1 MVTEGKKAMPVFQVS
16 SRIVQLTGP
25 VKKRPTGV
33 RRWRYF
39 FLRLAVGGLIIAAV
53 STLLGLARLSFL
65 FFLLLPVFVS
75 ILISRTYLYNR
86 KVFLFRACLAL
97 LYFSAV
103 TGLELLTHSPRTQ
116 EIIVVTTTLALA
128 VLFEPARN
136 YIQAFFEQ
144 RFHLRNDEAI
154 RAVEAFISTLRE
166 EIDLDKVRD
175 GLLNVVQQTMQPQAV
190 SVWVRKTV
198 QRDPESSQS
207 ASGLD
212 ESSEQVQHDAHTDTY
227 TDAHTQEAQVLA
239 GEKPTSAE
247 CVERAVAGD
256 DPLLAYAPGHPGV
269 VEVERLQLDSHVLQH
284 LKANQVEIALPL
296 VSQGELIGLLTLGS
310 RLNGKEYARE
320 DRILLNTLAT
330 QVAPAL
336 RVAQLVQ
343 AQQEQMR
350 ERERI
355 EQELRTA
362 QAIQQAFLPKDI
374 PLVAGWQL
382 VPYYQPARE
391 VGGDFY
397 DFFLL
402 EDGWLGL
409 AIGDVT
415 GKGIPAALVMATVHT
430 MLRSAVQG
438 MIPPGQVLA
447 RVNDL
452 LAAEIPAGMFVTCF
466 YALLDPKSGRL
477 RYANAGHEPPYRRH
491 AGSATEL
498 SATGMPLGLM
508 PGTRYDEYEA
518 ALAPGESLL
527 FYSDGLVEAHN
538 PRREMFGFPRLQTL
552 LAEHSNGTPLIDFV
566 LGELQ
571 SFTGQG
577 WEQEDDVTLMMLQR
591 TAQLLSMND
600 QPGEQ
605 DGLNLLLEW
614 TVASVP
620 GNEQQA
626 MERVAEVVLPL
637 HLRDERLAD
646 LKMAV
651 AEAVMNAME
660 HGNAYQP
667 DKVVAIQVLASQ
679 TSIVVR
685 IRDQG
690 EGHPIPETIATPDLD
705 AKLAGLQ
712 TPYGWGLFLIKNLV
726 DELHVTNDEHSH
738 MLELIMRRE

>member
-53 STLLGLARLSFL
+53 STLFGLARLSFL

-86 KVFLFRACLAL
+86 KIFLFRACLAL

-103 TGLELLTHSPRTQ
+103 TGLELLTHSPRTE

-154 RAVEAFISTLRE
+154 KAVEAFTSTLRE
-166 EIDLDKVRD
+166 EID
-175 GLLNVVQQTMQPQAV
+175 P
-190 SVWVRKTV
+190 
-198 QRDPESSQS
+198 
-207 ASGLD
+207 GLD
-212 ESSEQVQHDAHTDTY
+212 ESSKQVQPEAHTDAY
-227 TDAHTQEAQVLA
+227 TQEAQVLA
-239 GEKPTSAE
+239 GEKPTSTE
-247 CVERAVAGD
+247 YVERAVAGD
-256 DPLLAYAPGHPGV
+256 DPLLAYALGHPGV
-269 VEVERLQLDSHVLQH
+269 VEVERLQLDSPVLQH

-438 MIPPGQVLA
+438 MISPGQVLA

-626 MERVAEVVLPL
+626 MERVVEVVLPL

-660 HGNAYQP
+660 
-667 DKVVAIQVLASQ
+667 
-679 TSIVVR
+679 
-685 IRDQG
+685 
-690 EGHPIPETIATPDLD
+690 
-705 AKLAGLQ
+705 
-712 TPYGWGLFLIKNLV
+712 
-726 DELHVTNDEHSH
+726 
-738 MLELIMRRE
+738 

>member
-1 MVTEGKKAMPVFQVS
+1 MPVFQVS

-39 FLRLAVGGLIIAAV
+39 FLRLAVGGLIIAAL

-103 TGLELLTHSPRTQ
+103 TGLELLTHSPGTQ

-154 RAVEAFISTLRE
+154 KAVEAFTSTLRE

-207 ASGLD
+207 PPGLD
-212 ESSEQVQHDAHTDTY
+212 ESSEQVQPDAHTDAY

-239 GEKPTSAE
+239 GEKPTSTE
-247 CVERAVAGD
+247 YVERAVAGD
-256 DPLLAYAPGHPGV
+256 DPLLAYALGHPGV
-269 VEVERLQLDSHVLQH
+269 VEVERLQLDSSVLQH
-284 LKANQVEIALPL
+284 LKANQVEIAFPL
-296 VSQGELIGLLTLGS
+296 VSQGELIGLLTLGP

-320 DRILLNTLAT
+320 DRILLNTLVT

-430 MLRSAVQG
+430 MPRSAVQG
-438 MIPPGQVLA
+438 MISPGQVLA

-477 RYANAGHEPPYRRH
+477 CYANAGHEPPYRRH

-518 ALAPGESLL
+518 TLALGESLL
-527 FYSDGLVEAHN
+527 FYSDGLVEA
-538 PRREMFGFPRLQTL
+538 P
-552 LAEHSNGTPLIDFV
+552 AKNG
-566 LGELQ
+566 
-571 SFTGQG
+571 S
-577 WEQEDDVTLMMLQR
+577 
-591 TAQLLSMND
+591 TAL
-600 QPGEQ
+600 
-605 DGLNLLLEW
+605 
-614 TVASVP
+614 
-620 GNEQQA
+620 
-626 MERVAEVVLPL
+626 
-637 HLRDERLAD
+637 DERPAGRTGWSEPSFGVD
-646 LKMAV
+646 RGEYAWQR
-651 AEAVMNAME
+651 ATG
-660 HGNAYQP
+660 HG
-667 DKVVAIQVLASQ
+667 
-679 TSIVVR
+679 T
-685 IRDQG
+685 G
-690 EGHPIPETIATPDLD
+690 G
-705 AKLAGLQ
+705 
-712 TPYGWGLFLIKNLV
+712 
-726 DELHVTNDEHSH
+726 
-738 MLELIMRRE
+738 

>member
-25 VKKRPTGV
+25 VKNRPTGV
-33 RRWRYF
+33 LRWRYF
-39 FLRLAVGGLIIAAV
+39 ILRLAVGGLIIAAL

-65 FFLLLPVFVS
+65 FFLLLPVCVS
-75 ILISRTYLYNR
+75 ILIARTYLYNR
-86 KVFLFRACLAL
+86 QVFLFRTGLAL

-136 YIQAFFEQ
+136 YVQAFFEQ

-154 RAVEAFISTLRE
+154 KAVEAFTSTLRE
-166 EIDLDKVRD
+166 EIDLDKVRN

-190 SVWVRKTV
+190 SVWVRKSV
-198 QRDPESSQS
+198 QPDAKSSQS
-207 ASGLD
+207 PPELG
-212 ESSEQVQHDAHTDTY
+212 ESSEQVQRDVHTDI
-227 TDAHTQEAQVLA
+227 HTQEAQALA
-239 GEKPTSAE
+239 AEKPASTE
-247 CVERAVAGD
+247 YMERAVAGD
-256 DPLLAYAPGHPGV
+256 DPLLAYALGHPGV
-269 VEVERLQLDSHVLQH
+269 VEVDRLQLDSPVLQH
-284 LKANQVEIALPL
+284 LKASQVEIALPL

-343 AQQEQMR
+343 AQQEQLR

-355 EQELRTA
+355 EQEMRTA
-362 QAIQQAFLPKDI
+362 QLIQHSLLPREQ
-374 PLVAGWQL
+374 PALAGWQI
-382 VPYYQPARE
+382 VTYYQSARE
-391 VGGDFY
+391 VGGDLY
-397 DFFLL
+397 DFLPFK
-402 EDGWLGL
+402 DGRLGL
-409 AIGDVT
+409 VIGDVAD
-415 GKGIPAALVMATVHT
+415 KGMPSALVMASTRS
-430 MLRSAVQG
+430 MLRAAVQV
-438 MIPPGQVLA
+438 IDSPGEVLA

-452 LAAEIPAGMFVTCF
+452 LYADTPPQMFVTCF
-466 YALLDPKSGRL
+466 YAVLDPVSGKL
-477 RYANAGHEPPYRRH
+477 RYANAGHDLPYRQH
-491 AGSATEL
+491 AGSVREL
-498 SATGMPLGLM
+498 RATGMPLGLM
-508 PGTRYDEYEA
+508 PGMRYEEKEVIIACDENV
-518 ALAPGESLL
+518 L

-538 PRREMFGFPRLQTL
+538 PRREMFGFPRLQAL
-552 LAEHSNGTPLIDFV
+552 LAEHSDGASLIDF
-566 LGELQ
+566 LLNELKR
-571 SFTGQG
+571 FTGEG
-577 WEQEDDVTLMMLQR
+577 WEQEDDMTLLSLQR

-614 TVASVP
+614 TVASMP

-637 HLRDERLAD
+637 QLPDDRLAD

-738 MLELIMRRE
+738 MVELIMRRE

>member
-53 STLLGLARLSFL
+53 STLFGLARLSFL

-86 KVFLFRACLAL
+86 KIFLFRACLAL

-103 TGLELLTHSPRTQ
+103 TGWELLTHSPGTQ

-144 RFHLRNDEAI
+144 RFHL
-154 RAVEAFISTLRE
+154 LRE

-382 VPYYQPARE
+382 VPFYQPARE

-438 MIPPGQVLA
+438 MISPGQVLA

-600 QPGEQ
+600 QPEEL

-685 IRDQG
+685 ICDQG

-726 DELHVTNDEHSH
+726 DELQLTNDEHSH